1 MPGVHKKFLDG
12 QTGSRRRGQ
21 CFCIRDR
28 ANFPKCFNPP
38 DIFFC
43 STDLTDKFFDIKE
56 CSLVPAVKD
65 GFISGKVGEKFFVAA
80 AVVESISDLIGVDG
94 SGSFEFCRFRHGF
107 DGFVKLESMIVRMVL
122 METIVINGLF
132 YGMAVKAAA
141 EVNLTEKFL
150 YKLKR
155 STKGKADF
163 IDEFAASGVE
173 GWAVFARKPVTDCD
187 FRDLYMDSGKFL
199 LEICRFFFDIFA
211 GAGISASLHQSCESC
226 MERDKVCRIL

>member
-1 MPGVHKKFLDG
+1 MKNSWVISPEAGGVANVFASGNRADFLEDFD
-12 QTGSRRRGQ
+12 SL
-21 CFCIRDR
+21 
-28 ANFPKCFNPP
+28 
-38 DIFFC
+38 DIFVC
-43 STDLTDKFFDIKE
+43 SPDLKDKFFDIKE

-80 AVVESISDLIGVDG
+80 AVVESISDLSGIDGIGIFG
-94 SGSFEFCRFRHGF
+94 FCRFRHGF

-122 METIVINGLF
+122 MEAIVINGLF
-132 YGMAVKAAA
+132 YGMTVEAAA

-173 GWAVFARKPVTDCD
+173 GWAAFAGKPVTDCD
-187 FRDLYMDSGKFL
+187 FRDLYMDSGSFCGDMPFFL
-199 LEICRFFFDIFA
+199 RHLRWSRYIRIA
-211 GAGISASLHQSCESC
+211 ASKL
-226 MERDKVCRIL
+226 

>member
-1 MPGVHKKFLDG
+1 
-12 QTGSRRRGQ
+12 
-21 CFCIRDR
+21 
-28 ANFPKCFNPP
+28 
-38 DIFFC
+38 
-43 STDLTDKFFDIKE
+43 
-56 CSLVPAVKD
+56 
-65 GFISGKVGEKFFVAA
+65 
-80 AVVESISDLIGVDG
+80 
-94 SGSFEFCRFRHGF
+94 
-107 DGFVKLESMIVRMVL
+107 
-122 METIVINGLF
+122 MEAIVINGLF
-132 YGMAVKAAA
+132 YGMTVEAAA

-173 GWAVFARKPVTDCD
+173 GWAAFARKPVTDCD

-199 LEICRFFFDIFA
+199 LEICRFFLDILA

>member
-1 MPGVHKKFLDG
+1 MKNSWVISPEAGGVANVFASGNRADFLEDFD
-12 QTGSRRRGQ
+12 SL
-21 CFCIRDR
+21 
-28 ANFPKCFNPP
+28 
-38 DIFFC
+38 DIFVC
-43 STDLTDKFFDIKE
+43 SPDLKDKFFDIKE

-132 YGMAVKAAA
+132 YGMAVEAAA

-173 GWAVFARKPVTDCD
+173 GWRRLPENQSRTVISVIFTWIAASFCWRYAVFSSTSSLEPVYPHRCIKVVSPVWKET
-187 FRDLYMDSGKFL
+187 KFA
-199 LEICRFFFDIFA
+199 EFC
-211 GAGISASLHQSCESC
+211 
-226 MERDKVCRIL
+226 KY

>member
-1 MPGVHKKFLDG
+1 
-12 QTGSRRRGQ
+12 
-21 CFCIRDR
+21 
-28 ANFPKCFNPP
+28 
-38 DIFFC
+38 
-43 STDLTDKFFDIKE
+43 
-56 CSLVPAVKD
+56 
-65 GFISGKVGEKFFVAA
+65 
-80 AVVESISDLIGVDG
+80 
-94 SGSFEFCRFRHGF
+94 
-107 DGFVKLESMIVRMVL
+107 MVL

-211 GAGISASLHQSCESC
+211 GAGISGIAASKL
-226 MERDKVCRIL
+226 